1 MSEKPQLDG
10 PKYSTYTRTVRLA
23 LAEKQVDYDLNE
35 VDFLRGAAATP
46 EHRSR
51 HPFGKVP
58 VLVDGEFSVYETGAI
73 LSYIQDAFDGP
84 SLMPSEPQK
93 RASVNQM
100 SSVIN
105 AYVYPPVVG
114 TIVIQRFIMPILG
127 RDCDVVRTEKA
138 VGSARNALNVVNNNM
153 GESTFLAGETIT
165 AADLYLVPMYDF
177 FEMTPEGS
185 SLLPEFANLARW
197 WTDMKDR
204 PSVVNTRASID

>member
-1 MSEKPQLDG
+1 MSEKPQLYG

-23 LAEKQVDYDLNE
+23 LTEKEIDYDLNE
-35 VDFLRGAAATP
+35 VDFLKGAAATP

-73 LSYIQDAFDGP
+73 LSYIQGAFDGP

-105 AYVYPPVVG
+105 AYVYPPIVG
-114 TIVIQRFIMPILG
+114 TIVIQRLIMPILG
-127 RDCDVVRTEKA
+127 KDCDVARTVKA
-138 VGSARNALNVVNNNM
+138 VGSARNALKVVNDQM
-153 GESTFLAGETIT
+153 GDDTFLAGETIT
-165 AADLYLVPMYDF
+165 EADLYLVPMYDF
-177 FEMTPEGS
+177 FEKTPEGKE
-185 SLLPEFANLARW
+185 LLPEFANLTRW
-197 WTDMKDR
+197 WSVIKDR
-204 PSVVNTRASID
+204 PSVVATRASID